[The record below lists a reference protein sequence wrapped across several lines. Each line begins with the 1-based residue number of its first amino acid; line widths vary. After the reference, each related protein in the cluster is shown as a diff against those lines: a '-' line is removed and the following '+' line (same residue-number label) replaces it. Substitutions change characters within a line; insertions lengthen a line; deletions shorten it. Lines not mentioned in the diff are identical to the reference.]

1 MAYARANAA
10 SPLGAD
16 RLKQE
21 GKKMNTRNRWKLA
34 WKMARVYKWRV
45 FDYSTGTEIEE
56 FVKMAVNILRK
67 R

>member
-1 MAYARANAA
+1 
-10 SPLGAD
+10 
-16 RLKQE
+16 
-21 GKKMNTRNRWKLA
+21 MNTRNRWKLA